1 MTAQCQEKG
10 QIKILLIQNLIVNLK
25 IQEWSTNMAYQS
37 YGPKKTTKKKKK
49 KGMTKKAKP
58 MKMRKMRY

>member
-10 QIKILLIQNLIVNLK
+10 QIRTLLIQNLIVNLK
-25 IQEWSTNMAYQS
+25 TQKWSTNMAYS
-37 YGPKKTTKKKKK
+37 YTRKPAKKKKK

>member
-1 MTAQCQEKG
+1 
-10 QIKILLIQNLIVNLK
+10 
-25 IQEWSTNMAYQS
+25 MAYQS

-58 MKMRKMRY
+58 MKMRKMRH

>member
-1 MTAQCQEKG
+1 
-10 QIKILLIQNLIVNLK
+10 
-25 IQEWSTNMAYQS
+25 MAYS
-37 YGPKKTTKKKKK
+37 YTRKPAKKKKK